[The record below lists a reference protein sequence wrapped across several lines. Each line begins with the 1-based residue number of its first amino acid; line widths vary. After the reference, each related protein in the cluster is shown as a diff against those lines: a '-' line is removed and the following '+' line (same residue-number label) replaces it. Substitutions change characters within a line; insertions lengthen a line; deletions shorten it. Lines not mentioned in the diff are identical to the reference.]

1 MPPLASLGI
10 PHLPATA
17 DELESWQPWAA
28 AVLGALA
35 ALDGPLGE
43 TSPEEL
49 RAYFHPLVAGAAALL
64 WVLSDEA
71 RGQEVAWPACAPTA
85 GGILMRFVDGRA
97 VLVSGLVRV
106 AAPQDDDVAWLTALL
121 ALAQI
126 TLQAA
131 QRWPELR
138 PLLPAALRYN

>member
-1 MPPLASLGI
+1 MPPLAALGI
-10 PHLPATA
+10 PRLPATD
-17 DELESWQPWAA
+17 DELHTWQPWAA

-43 TSPEEL
+43 APPEEL

-64 WVLSDEA
+64 WVLGDEA
-71 RGQEVAWPACAPTA
+71 RGQAVAWTA
-85 GGILMRFVDGRA
+85 STLTANGVLMRFVDGRT
-97 VLVSGLVRV
+97 VLVSGLQRV
-106 AAPQDDDVAWLTALL
+106 AAPLDDSSWLTALL

-131 QRWPELR
+131 ERWPELR

>member
-1 MPPLASLGI
+1 MPPLAALGI
-10 PHLPATA
+10 PRLPARD
-17 DELESWQPWAA
+17 DELEAWQPWAA

-43 TSPEEL
+43 APPEEL

-71 RGQEVAWPACAPTA
+71 RGEAVGWPACAPTA
-85 GGILMRFVDGRA
+85 GGLLIRFVDGRTL
-97 VLVSGLVRV
+97 LVSGLARV
-106 AAPQDDDVAWLTALL
+106 AVPLDDNVAWVTALL

-126 TLQAA
+126 TLQAT
-131 QRWPELR
+131 QRWPDLA